1 MDMRTMMRFGGAWAM
16 VVLAAGAAFAQ
27 QAEPVKPPAKPS
39 DKPSDK
45 PSEKAGEKPADKPPA
60 RAEPTLDELL
70 GLSKKPAASG
80 KEEAKAGEGKAAEG
94 KSGDATSTPQGTP
107 KDPARAAL
115 DRQLASDQPVSDEL
129 VQAIAL
135 MRESE
140 ERLKASDAGAQTQR
154 VQDETLKLLDK
165 LIAQA
170 KQNQQKQQQQKQQQS
185 QQQQQSSERQQQQ
198 KQSSQQQG
206 QQQAEAQAQQQGTGD
221 GRGGNPA
228 SAQAQTRQL
237 PQGAQAAWGNL
248 PPHVRD
254 ALMQGASD
262 AYSSTWE
269 QLTGEYY
276 KRLAEQD
283 AAKGRSKP

>member
-1 MDMRTMMRFGGAWAM
+1 VIDMRTMLRFGGALAV
-16 VVLAAGAAFAQ
+16 VVLAAGAVLGQ
-27 QAEPVKPPAKPS
+27 QAEPMKQAVKPS

-45 PSEKAGEKPADKPPA
+45 PSEKASEKPAGKPPA

-80 KEEAKAGEGKAAEG
+80 KAEEGKNAEG
-94 KSGDATSTPQGTP
+94 ESGDAASTPQSTP
-107 KDPARAAL
+107 KDSARAAL

-170 KQNQQKQQQQKQQQS
+170 KQNQQKQKQQQS
-185 QQQQQSSERQQQQ
+185 QQQQGQKQQSSERQQQQ

-206 QQQAEAQAQQQGTGD
+206 QQQGQAQAQQQGTGD

-283 AAKGRSKP
+283 AAKSRSKP